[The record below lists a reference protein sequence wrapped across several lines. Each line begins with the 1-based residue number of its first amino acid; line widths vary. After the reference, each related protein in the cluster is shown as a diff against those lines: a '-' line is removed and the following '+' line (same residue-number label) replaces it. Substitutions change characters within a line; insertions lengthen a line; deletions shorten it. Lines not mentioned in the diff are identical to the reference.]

1 MAGNQAAA
9 SESSYEIEI
18 PDELGLGDDM
28 DFDAIEIADS
38 DVENGTTDEESPDGD
53 GAPQPEDD
61 KSEGFLTD
69 AELGKMGVTR
79 DSPEHKALEAK
90 FFPLWQDRLRRAGL
104 TEAEIA
110 EKQAGKQP
118 TAEDAPPQVQQ
129 TQNTNDESWVTWDD
143 FKDPADL
150 STIADESDAAVIR
163 QSIREHVSHAVK
175 SVMATSAR
183 KQQEFE
189 AANVVKT
196 WAESVKD
203 NPALTP
209 ETLKAMQEFV
219 AKPYAEQM
227 WRDDPKG
234 FTTVLA
240 ARFGLTPK
248 AAAETPTP
256 APATPARRTPAPN
269 ATVTRAR
276 SAPTESRPVQTGGS
290 YEDIVKRTLGETF
303 G

>member
-1 MAGNQAAA
+1 MAGNQAQA
-9 SESSYEIEI
+9 SESSYNIEI
-18 PDELGLGDDM
+18 PDELGLGDEL

-38 DVENGTTDEESPDGD
+38 DTEDGTTDEESPDEGA
-53 GAPQPEDD
+53 APQPADAEP
-61 KSEGFLTD
+61 EGFLTD

-110 EKQAGKQP
+110 ARQAGTKAP
-118 TAEDAPPQVQQ
+118 AVEDTPPPVQQ
-129 TQNTNDESWVTWDD
+129 TQNTDDEAWVTWDD
-143 FKDPADL
+143 FTDPADL
-150 STIADESDAAVIR
+150 SGIADEPEAAVIR
-163 QSIREHVSHAVK
+163 QSIREHVAHAVK

-183 KQQEFE
+183 KQQEAE

-209 ETLKAMQEFV
+209 ETVKAMQEFV

-234 FTTVLA
+234 FTAVLA

-248 AAAETPTP
+248 AAAAETP
-256 APATPARRTPAPN
+256 APTTAARRTPAPN

-276 SAPTESRPVQTGGS
+276 SVSTEAAPVKIGGS